1 LIQRQLGENK
11 MKRRLAVLL
20 VRTMTALELFLGSG
34 SSGNLLFVM
43 TAEAQEESPTRQR
56 NKLPA
61 PRLNTIQIPVGISLT
76 IRQG

>member
-1 LIQRQLGENK
+1 
-11 MKRRLAVLL
+11 MKTRIAVLL
-20 VRTMTALELFLGSG
+20 VLRLTGLKLFLGLG

-56 NKLPA
+56 NKSPA
-61 PRLNTIQIPVGISLT
+61 RRLNTIRIPVGISLT